1 MIARVLLVAC
11 VCCFGCVSSAKYD
24 ALQLRY
30 DDLDGRHEATLE
42 EVSVLEA
49 VRDGYREQFTAL
61 ELQYARLEARTQV
74 LEEMVGALR
83 EMGACIRRLQIE
95 VEGGKRPGP

>member
-1 MIARVLLVAC
+1 MISRLLLVSC
-11 VCCFGCVSSAKYD
+11 VCCFGCVSSAKYE

-30 DDLDGRHEATLE
+30 DDLEVRHEAALE
-42 EVSVLEA
+42 DFDQLEA

-61 ELQYARLEARTQV
+61 ELQYARLASRTQV

-95 VEGGKRPGP
+95 VEGGTRPVP